1 MPDREIERWIL
12 VARSR
17 KNKEDEIH
25 RLDAET
31 RGGGGRLMSETLAL
45 VCYSSVRLTNL
56 CESCVFASHGQV

>member
-12 VARSR
+12 IARSR

-31 RGGGGRLMSETLAL
+31 FGGGGRLMSETQ
-45 VCYSSVRLTNL
+45 R
-56 CESCVFASHGQV
+56 